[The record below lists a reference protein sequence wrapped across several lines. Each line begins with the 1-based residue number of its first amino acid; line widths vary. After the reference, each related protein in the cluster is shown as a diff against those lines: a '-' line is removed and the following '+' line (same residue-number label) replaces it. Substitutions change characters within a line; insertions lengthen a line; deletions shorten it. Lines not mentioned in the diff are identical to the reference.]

1 MKSFSKSFVAIFVVA
16 IMLVM
21 ALPVFAAGIPTGNS
35 QIVVKPG
42 NGGTVKDRELVAVQL
57 MSYTKEGE
65 GQYSYTISDAQAAVL
80 KKAMK
85 ATTITEINTIAD
97 DADKATVLATLA
109 DWMTPQPPKT
119 APSSAD
125 ISILVTKV
133 LADAAGVATL
143 PQRTLTVDGDNQK
156 IENVQSGYYIIWDK
170 TSKDKFTP
178 VSFVL
183 HSEET
188 KEVTVKG
195 SDDQGI
201 NLKKEVVSV
210 AGTAG
215 EKTVSGGETVDFK
228 ITATLPDTTPY
239 KTYVFNILDQMGEG
253 LTLNKGSIVVKVKG
267 DTLTKNDNATAD
279 STKEYKVTYD
289 VEKTIAGGAQKMT
302 FVVELVNATQY
313 GKGGEVEV
321 TYSATVG
328 NNLDNAKTTNKSYI
342 EHSGKPGDNGE
353 GEPPVIT
360 GDKDGTTT
368 TTLPSTELKIR
379 KVDGKGA
386 NLPGAKFTL
395 KGTRVVKTY
404 TTGSEYVKQGDT
416 APQGGE
422 KAGTDVYYKLKNGTF
437 TKTAPEEKTKDQYDN
452 NGVDKYDLYTIKAV
466 NEATNNV
473 SKEVMVGQ
481 DGVISFKD
489 LGAGTYTLNE
499 TVAPA
504 EYKKGNDITIT
515 IKYVGT
521 ENNPEFKY
529 STDGTE
535 PAIAMDQ
542 EIKVVNTKT
551 STLPETGGIGT
562 TIFYTLGGLLAVI
575 ALVVLVSRKRM
586 ANAEK

>member
-21 ALPVFAAGIPTGNS
+21 ALPVFAEDIPAGNS

-42 NGGTVKDRELVAVQL
+42 NGGTVKDRDLVAVQL

-65 GQYSYTISDAQAAVL
+65 GQYNYTISDAQAAVL

-85 ATTITEINTIAD
+85 ATNITEINTIAN
-97 DADKATVLATLA
+97 DADNATVLATLA

-133 LADAAGVATL
+133 LADTDGVATL
-143 PQRTLTVDGDNQK
+143 PQGTLAVDGDNQK

-170 TSKDKFTP
+170 TNKDKFTP

-183 HSEET
+183 HSEEV

-195 SDDQGI
+195 SDEEGI

-210 AGTAG
+210 AGKAG
-215 EKTVSGGETVDFK
+215 EQTVSGGETVNFK

-253 LTLNKGSIVVKVKG
+253 LTLNKDSIVVKVKG

-289 VEKTIAGGAQKMT
+289 VEKTIAGGSQKMT

-360 GDKDGTTT
+360 GDKEETT
-368 TTLPSTELKIR
+368 TTLASTELKIR

-386 NLPGAKFTL
+386 PLAGANFTL
-395 KGTRVVKTY
+395 KGTRVIKTF
-404 TTGSEYVKQGDT
+404 TTSSKYVKQGDP
-416 APQGGE
+416 APEGGE

-437 TKTAPEEKTKDQYDN
+437 TKTAPGEKTKDQYDN
-452 NGVDKYDLYTIKAV
+452 NGADKYDLYTVKAV
-466 NEATNNV
+466 NEATNMV
-473 SKEVMVGQ
+473 SKEVTTGE
-481 DGVISFKD
+481 DGFISFKD
-489 LGAGTYTLNE
+489 LGQGTYTLEE

-515 IKYVGT
+515 IRYVGT

-535 PAIAMDQ
+535 PAIGMDQ